1 MITALRC
8 SLNATS
14 TLSRQK
20 QILSRLLPKAKECL
34 LAAEKDPIVRQGKT
48 ATLVTHGAIAKL
60 NLVQE
65 GKLLGIRRH
74 NKHLSVVVLEIDFTI
89 AEGW

>member
-65 GKLLGIRRH
+65 GKLLGIRSYH
-74 NKHLSVVVLEIDFTI
+74 KDFPIVILEVNLPI
-89 AEGW
+89 AKGW